1 MEYSKINYINPSE
14 LKPYERNTKQ
24 HPDSQLTKLVKL
36 IENYGFPES
45 KAVLVDEQLTIICGH
60 GRTLA
65 SIKAGLK
72 EMPYQILTGASDAD
86 IKAMRIAD
94 NAVSESPW
102 DYELLK
108 LEYQDLELEDFD
120 INILSLAD
128 EHYKEIEKM
137 VDMDFGS
144 DDSETVENEGH
155 TQEIDVDE
163 YKFDHTCP
171 KCGFEYDD

>member
-1 MEYSKINYINPSE
+1 MQYSKINYINPSE

-72 EMPYQILTGASDAD
+72 EIPYQILTGASDAD

-137 VDMDFGS
+137 VDMDFIEPEPITN
-144 DDSETVENEGH
+144 DETLEETDNTEES
-155 TQEIDVDE
+155 T
-163 YKFDHTCP
+163 HTCP
-171 KCGFEYDD
+171 KCGFKFDD